1 MCWKGDSFFFNSI
14 KNELRQYVDLPTI
27 LENIQIRILLTI
39 LLKNCLSTSL
49 KTVYYIENVD
59 VFENIQ
65 NTAGWD
71 NIIHL
76 KACFSSIYRKAFL
89 ISLKTLILKAKPFP
103 ILSHLEIRSCFF
115 LSKDW

>member
-1 MCWKGDSFFFNSI
+1 MSEEKGPWQSQCVEKGIYFFFNST
-14 KNELRQYVDLPTI
+14 KNDLRQYVDLPTI

-65 NTAGWD
+65 NTAG
-71 NIIHL
+71 
-76 KACFSSIYRKAFL
+76 
-89 ISLKTLILKAKPFP
+89 
-103 ILSHLEIRSCFF
+103 
-115 LSKDW
+115 